1 MHWEGIR
8 MMYTEN
14 RIDYISYCASYVLAF
29 TASRLGYVYLAGI
42 VLMLE
47 ALLLYMVNLKRSGNL
62 TDLRG
67 LFSLSWVGGEGI
79 ACLQLSRLQRDW
91 EILTW
96 VCFFLAYF
104 CFISAYTFSDKV
116 RLFRRDRSYEMP
128 SGYTSLDKTR
138 LLRRKEQYGVLSG
151 EDSAAGRTEKQ
162 TRGKGSMEKNPRQ
175 ARRILICVILLGTG
189 SIFCFLLEAVVLGFI
204 PLFSPEP
211 HAYSYFHISGVH
223 YFTVSCILIP
233 ALSVL
238 YVRLTEKWTA
248 FRFAVLAAGNL
259 TAVGIPIL
267 CVSRFQLLFA
277 VGFAA
282 VVYLMLYR
290 HVTWKIIVTALII
303 LIPVYVLLT
312 VARRHD
318 ITYLNGIFEMKYDK
332 MPIFITQPY
341 IYVANNYENFNC
353 MVAQLPEFSMGLR
366 MLFPVFALTG
376 LKFVFPQVTA
386 FPLYTTKEELTT
398 VTLFYDAYYDF
409 GFVGIILLAFVLGCM
424 AAWMTRW
431 VENSRN
437 PAAYLFYGQIA
448 IYLGLSF
455 FTTWFSNP
463 TTWFWLAATFA
474 MYVFMGYQ
482 GQGKSSK

>member
-1 MHWEGIR
+1 MLQAEKKA
-8 MMYTEN
+8 
-14 RIDYISYCASYVLAF
+14 DYISYGISYMLAF
-29 TASRLGYVYLAGI
+29 MASRLGAVYAAGA
-42 VLMLE
+42 VLILE
-47 ALLLYMVNLKRSGNL
+47 ALFLYFMNFRRSGNL
-62 TDLRG
+62 ADLRG

-79 ACLQLSRLQRDW
+79 ACLQLSRLQSDW
-91 EILTW
+91 EIVTW

-104 CFISAYTFSDKV
+104 FFLAGYDLYCGREKKKACTHKAFMGGRDALSSAPVDIGSSDSN
-116 RLFRRDRSYEMP
+116 RAM
-128 SGYTSLDKTR
+128 
-138 LLRRKEQYGVLSG
+138 
-151 EDSAAGRTEKQ
+151 DSAEQ
-162 TRGKGSMEKNPRQ
+162 EIQ
-175 ARRILICVILLGTG
+175 ARRVLVCIILLGAG
-189 SIFCFLLEAVVLGFI
+189 AFACFLLEAVVLGFI

-238 YVRLTEKWTA
+238 YVRLNDRWSP
-248 FRFAVLAAGNL
+248 FRIAVLAVGNVL
-259 TAVGIPIL
+259 AAAIPIL

-290 HVTWKIIVTALII
+290 HVTWKMIVTAVIV

-318 ITYLNGIFEMKYDK
+318 ITYLNGIFEMKYSK
-332 MPIFITQPY
+332 TPIFITQPY

-353 MVAQLPEFSMGLR
+353 MVRQLPEFAMGLR
-366 MLFPVFALTG
+366 MLFPVFALSG

-409 GFVGIILLAFVLGCM
+409 GMAGIILLAAVLGFM
-424 AAWMTRW
+424 AAWLSRR
-431 VENSRN
+431 VEKSSN
-437 PAAYLFYGQIA
+437 PVVYLFYGQVA

-463 TTWFWLAATFA
+463 TTWFWLALTLV
-474 MYVFMGYQ
+474 MYLFIGYRKKDA
-482 GQGKSSK
+482 G

>member
-1 MHWEGIR
+1 MLIR
-8 MMYTEN
+8 CWTNEIIAWKGNDMVQAEK
-14 RIDYISYCASYVLAF
+14 RVEYISYSISYVLAF
-29 TASRLGYVYLAGI
+29 TASRLGLAYLAGI

-47 ALLLYMVNLKRSGNL
+47 ALFLYLINLRRTGSL
-62 TDLRG
+62 VDLKG
-67 LFSLSWVGGEGI
+67 LFSLSWIGGEGI

-91 EILTW
+91 ELITW
-96 VCFFLAYF
+96 ICFFLAYF
-104 CFISAYTFSDKV
+104 FF
-116 RLFRRDRSYEMP
+116 LL
-128 SGYTSLDKTR
+128 GYD
-138 LLRRKEQYGVLSG
+138 LS
-151 EDSAAGRTEKQ
+151 
-162 TRGKGSMEKNPRQ
+162 
-175 ARRILICVILLGTG
+175 ARRCSAKAENHRNAKVQGASRARRVMICILLLSIG
-189 SIFCFLLEAVVLGFI
+189 SVSCFLLEALVLGFI

-238 YVRLTEKWTA
+238 YVKLTEKWNV
-248 FRFAVLAAGNL
+248 FRIAALAVGNL
-259 TAVGIPIL
+259 LAVGIPIL

-290 HVTWKIIVTALII
+290 HVTWKMIAAAVVI

-312 VARRHD
+312 VARRHN
-318 ITYLNGIFEMKYDK
+318 ITYLNGIFEMKYSK

-353 MVAQLPEFSMGLR
+353 MVRQLPEFAMGLR

-376 LKFVFPQVTA
+376 LKFVFPQVAA

-409 GFVGIILLAFVLGCM
+409 GIAGIILLASLLGVG
-424 AAWMTRW
+424 AAWLS
-431 VENSRN
+431 SRAEKSSN
-437 PAAYLFYGQIA
+437 PVVYLFYGQIA

-463 TTWFWLAATFA
+463 TTWFWLALTFM
-474 MYVFMGYQ
+474 MYLFMGYEKKEL
-482 GQGKSSK
+482 G

>member
-1 MHWEGIR
+1 
-8 MMYTEN
+8 MMRDTER

-47 ALLLYMVNLKRSGNL
+47 ALLLYMMNFKRSGNL

-79 ACLQLSRLQRDW
+79 ACLQLSRLQSDW
-91 EILTW
+91 ETLTW
-96 VCFFLAYF
+96 ICFFLAYF
-104 CFISAYTFSDKV
+104 CFIS
-116 RLFRRDRSYEMP
+116 
-128 SGYTSLDKTR
+128 GYDIVAKKL
-138 LLRRKEQYGVLSG
+138 G
-151 EDSAAGRTEKQ
+151 KQ
-162 TRGKGSMEKNPRQ
+162 TRERGGIEKNPRQ
-175 ARRILICVILLGTG
+175 ARRILICVILLGAG

-248 FRFAVLAAGNL
+248 FSLAVLLAGNL
-259 TAVGIPIL
+259 TAVGIPVL

-290 HVTWKIIVTALII
+290 HVTWKMIVTAFII

-318 ITYLNGIFEMKYDK
+318 ITYLNGIFEMKYER

-409 GFVGIILLAFVLGCM
+409 GFAGIILLAFVLGCM
-424 AAWMTRW
+424 AAWMARW
-431 VENSRN
+431 VDNSRN

-474 MYVFMGYQ
+474 MYVFSGIR
-482 GQGKSSK
+482 KIE

>member
-1 MHWEGIR
+1 MIQAGKKVE
-8 MMYTEN
+8 YV
-14 RIDYISYCASYVLAF
+14 SYSISYVLAF
-29 TASRLGYVYLAGI
+29 TASRLGLVYLAGI

-47 ALLLYMVNLKRSGNL
+47 ALFLYLLNFRRTQSLVDLK
-62 TDLRG
+62 G
-67 LFSLSWVGGEGI
+67 LFSLSWIGGEGI

-91 EILTW
+91 ETMTW
-96 VCFFLAYF
+96 ICFFLAYF
-104 CFISAYTFSDKV
+104 FFLLGYDFS
-116 RLFRRDRSYEMP
+116 FRRC
-128 SGYTSLDKTR
+128 
-138 LLRRKEQYGVLSG
+138 
-151 EDSAAGRTEKQ
+151 SAKTEKHENI
-162 TRGKGSMEKNPRQ
+162 KAKEPRQ
-175 ARRILICVILLGTG
+175 ARRVMVCILLLSIG
-189 SIFCFLLEAVVLGFI
+189 SVSCFLLEALVLGFI

-238 YVRLTEKWTA
+238 YVKLTEKWNA
-248 FRFAVLAAGNL
+248 FRIAVLAVGNL
-259 TAVGIPIL
+259 LAAGIPIL

-290 HVTWKIIVTALII
+290 HVTWKMIVTAI
-303 LIPVYVLLT
+303 LILLPVYVLLT

-318 ITYLNGIFEMKYDK
+318 ITYLNGIFEMKYSK

-353 MVAQLPEFSMGLR
+353 MVCRLPEFAMGLR

-409 GFVGIILLAFVLGCM
+409 GIAGIILLAALLGIG
-424 AAWMTRW
+424 AAWLSRR
-431 VENSRN
+431 VEKSSN
-437 PAAYLFYGQIA
+437 PVIYLFYGQIA

-463 TTWFWLAATFA
+463 TTWFWLALTFM
-474 MYVFMGYQ
+474 MYLFIGYE
-482 GQGKSSK
+482 KRN

>member
-1 MHWEGIR
+1 MNVKGIR
-8 MMYTEN
+8 MDSGFCKDVSETDHWRLCSGYFQNQKGNAMHQKEKQV
-14 RIDYISYCASYVLAF
+14 DYISYAVTYILSF
-29 TASRLGYVYLAGI
+29 TASRTGAVYLAGT
-42 VLMLE
+42 VLMAE
-47 ALLLYMVNLKRSGNL
+47 ALFLYLRSYGRTGNL
-62 TDLRG
+62 VDLRG

-91 EILTW
+91 EIVTW
-96 VCFFLAYF
+96 ICFFLAYIF
-104 CFISAYTFSDKV
+104 FSA
-116 RLFRRDRSYEMP
+116 
-128 SGYTSLDKTR
+128 GYDF
-138 LLRRKEQYGVLSG
+138 
-151 EDSAAGRTEKQ
+151 AGRKPQPPALGEKEEE
-162 TRGKGSMEKNPRQ
+162 SEKKRPMQ
-175 ARRILICVILLGTG
+175 AGRILICIILLGAG
-189 SIFCFLLEAVVLGFI
+189 SLFCFLLEAVVLGFI

-233 ALSVL
+233 ALTVL
-238 YVRLTEKWTA
+238 YVRLNDRWNA
-248 FRFAVLAAGNL
+248 FRIAVLAAGNL
-259 TAVGIPIL
+259 LAAGIPIL

-290 HVTWKIIVTALII
+290 HVTWKMIVAMVVI

-318 ITYLNGIFEMKYDK
+318 ITYLNGIFEMKYSK

-353 MVAQLPEFSMGLR
+353 MVRELPEFAMGLR
-366 MLFPVFALTG
+366 MLFPFFALTG
-376 LKFVFPQVTA
+376 LKFLFPQVTA
-386 FPLYTTKEELTT
+386 FPIYTTKEELTT

-409 GFVGIILLAFVLGCM
+409 GIAGIILLAAVTGCA
-424 AAWMTRW
+424 AAWLGRW
-431 VENSRN
+431 VEKSRN
-437 PAAYLFYGQIA
+437 PVVYLFYGQAA

-463 TTWFWLAATFA
+463 TTWFWLALTSA
-474 MYVFMGYQ
+474 MYLFIRYGEKKLFMKR
-482 GQGKSSK
+482 GKKTCQR

>member
-1 MHWEGIR
+1 MIQAGKKVE
-8 MMYTEN
+8 YV
-14 RIDYISYCASYVLAF
+14 SYSISYVLAF
-29 TASRLGYVYLAGI
+29 TASRLGLVYLAGI

-47 ALLLYMVNLKRSGNL
+47 ALFLYLLNFRRTQSLVDLK
-62 TDLRG
+62 G
-67 LFSLSWVGGEGI
+67 LFSLSWIGGEGI

-91 EILTW
+91 ETMTW
-96 VCFFLAYF
+96 ICFFLAYF
-104 CFISAYTFSDKV
+104 FFLLGYDFS
-116 RLFRRDRSYEMP
+116 FRRC
-128 SGYTSLDKTR
+128 
-138 LLRRKEQYGVLSG
+138 
-151 EDSAAGRTEKQ
+151 SAKTEKHENI
-162 TRGKGSMEKNPRQ
+162 KAKEPRQ
-175 ARRILICVILLGTG
+175 ARRVMVCILLLSIG
-189 SIFCFLLEAVVLGFI
+189 SVSCFLLEALVLGFI

-238 YVRLTEKWTA
+238 YVKLTEKWNA
-248 FRFAVLAAGNL
+248 FRIAVLAVGNL
-259 TAVGIPIL
+259 LAAGIPIL

-290 HVTWKIIVTALII
+290 HVTWKMIVAAVLI
-303 LIPVYVLLT
+303 LLPVYVLLT

-318 ITYLNGIFEMKYDK
+318 ITYLNGIFEMKYSK

-353 MVAQLPEFSMGLR
+353 MVCRLPEFAMGLR

-409 GFVGIILLAFVLGCM
+409 GIAGIILLAALLGIG
-424 AAWMTRW
+424 AAWLSRR
-431 VENSRN
+431 VEKSSN
-437 PAAYLFYGQIA
+437 PVIYLFYGQIA

-463 TTWFWLAATFA
+463 TTWFWLALTFM
-474 MYVFMGYQ
+474 MYLFIGYE
-482 GQGKSSK
+482 KRN

>member
-29 TASRLGYVYLAGI
+29 TASRLGHVYLAGI

-47 ALLLYMVNLKRSGNL
+47 ALLLYRMNLKRSGNL

-79 ACLQLSRLQRDW
+79 ACLQLSRLQSDW
-91 EILTW
+91 KTLTW

-104 CFISAYTFSDKV
+104 CFIS
-116 RLFRRDRSYEMP
+116 
-128 SGYTSLDKTR
+128 GYDI
-138 LLRRKEQYGVLSG
+138 
-151 EDSAAGRTEKQ
+151 AAGKS
-162 TRGKGSMEKNPRQ
+162 GKEAQQDRCGIEKNARQ
-175 ARRILICVILLGTG
+175 ARQVLICVILLGAG
-189 SIFCFLLEAVVLGFI
+189 SVFCFLLEAVVLGFI

-238 YVRLTEKWTA
+238 YVRLTEKWTV

-290 HVTWKIIVTALII
+290 HVTWKMIVTAFII

-409 GFVGIILLAFVLGCM
+409 GFIGIILLAFVLGCM

-474 MYVFMGYQ
+474 MYVFIGYQ
-482 GQGKSSK
+482 GQGRSSK

>member
-1 MHWEGIR
+1 MLQVGKK
-8 MMYTEN
+8 T
-14 RIDYISYCASYVLAF
+14 DYISYSISYILAF
-29 TASRLGYVYLAGI
+29 IASRLGAEYAAGA
-42 VLMLE
+42 MLIIE
-47 ALLLYMVNLKRSGNL
+47 ALFLYFINFRRTGNL
-62 TDLRG
+62 VDLRG

-79 ACLQLSRLQRDW
+79 ACLQLSRLQSDW
-91 EILTW
+91 EVVTW
-96 VCFFLAYF
+96 ICFFMAYF
-104 CFISAYTFSDKV
+104 FFLLGYDFYCGRETKKAGTYKALHGGRDALFQDTVGMESA
-116 RLFRRDRSYEMP
+116 
-128 SGYTSLDKTR
+128 
-138 LLRRKEQYGVLSG
+138 
-151 EDSAAGRTEKQ
+151 DSNRI
-162 TRGKGSMEKNPRQ
+162 KGSVERKMQ
-175 ARRILICVILLGTG
+175 ARRVLTCIILL
-189 SIFCFLLEAVVLGFI
+189 SIGALACFLLEAVVLGFI

-238 YVRLTEKWTA
+238 YFKLKDRWST
-248 FRFAVLAAGNL
+248 FRIAVLAVGNVL
-259 TAVGIPIL
+259 AVAIPIL

-290 HVTWKIIVTALII
+290 HVTWKMIVTAVII

-318 ITYLNGIFEMKYDK
+318 ITYLNGIFEMKYSK
-332 MPIFITQPY
+332 TPIFITQPY

-353 MVAQLPEFSMGLR
+353 MVRQLPEFAMGLR
-366 MLFPVFALTG
+366 MLFPVFALSG
-376 LKFVFPQVTA
+376 LKFVFPQVAA

-409 GFVGIILLAFVLGCM
+409 GIVGIVLLAAVLGFM
-424 AAWMTRW
+424 AAWLSVR
-431 VENSRN
+431 VEKSNN
-437 PAAYLFYGQIA
+437 PVVYLFYGQIA

-463 TTWFWLAATFA
+463 TTWFWLALTLV
-474 MYVFMGYQ
+474 MYLFIG
-482 GQGKSSK
+482 GWKKDTG